1 MFLLGCPPFFFRTFV
16 GHFSSTRSPSKVDGA
31 GRKKWRHC
39 GIAKGGGS
47 GLGRGGGEK
56 GSTTKHVITV
66 HIWSLTA
73 SLPLKND
80 GWKMT
85 FRNQGWLRI
94 SGFKLWG
101 CNKNLVQVKVSK
113 QDVLF

>member
-1 MFLLGCPPFFFRTFV
+1 MAPVERNG
-16 GHFSSTRSPSKVDGA
+16 GIGASP
-31 GRKKWRHC
+31 
-39 GIAKGGGS
+39 KGGAAGW
-47 GLGRGGGEK
+47 GGGGGEK